1 MVHFLMHVGPTTKPE
16 NFEIMTG
23 FAIKAHYN
31 EVYGSIFDVGT
42 TFPMHLPSLVVHMH
56 KT

>member
-1 MVHFLMHVGPTTKPE
+1 MHVGPTTKPE